1 VGQGWHDKSRNFFSM
16 EKEMK
21 IINWEQ
27 NFYTPE
33 YQQLKEYSLLAIGC
47 RI

>member
-1 VGQGWHDKSRNFFSM
+1 MKGAKKEQRIIFSM

-27 NFYTPE
+27 DFSYTTE
-33 YQQLKEYSLLAIGC
+33 
-47 RI
+47 

>member
-1 VGQGWHDKSRNFFSM
+1 MGVQEVGWDNGGMIVIFSM

-27 NFYTPE
+27 NF
-33 YQQLKEYSLLAIGC
+33 L
-47 RI
+47 

>member
-1 VGQGWHDKSRNFFSM
+1 MIRAGFYFM

-27 NFYTPE
+27 DLYTSE
-33 YQQLKEYSLLAIGC
+33 YQQLKEYSLLAIGY